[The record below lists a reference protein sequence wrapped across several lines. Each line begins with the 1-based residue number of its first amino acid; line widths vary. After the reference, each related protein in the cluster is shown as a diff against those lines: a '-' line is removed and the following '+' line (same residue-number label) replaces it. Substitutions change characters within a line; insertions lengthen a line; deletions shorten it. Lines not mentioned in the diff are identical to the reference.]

1 MEMVKNSND
10 ENFEWVYKNH
20 EIKNKDIIIN
30 FNYELETIVI
40 NLPKKQYNFYGGDGL
55 VDRATA
61 HRLKRCNNAA
71 RVRISMDASIMLCC
85 AQGG

>member
-30 FNYELETIVI
+30 FNYELEII
-40 NLPKKQYNFYGGDGL
+40 GMLAKK
-55 VDRATA
+55 T
-61 HRLKRCNNAA
+61 
-71 RVRISMDASIMLCC
+71 M
-85 AQGG
+85 